1 MKSYPQKTLYY
12 VDNFFD
18 GICWFITSNIVKY
31 MWKKQRKGQIELD
44 RQEILSKYI
53 NDDRLLVS
61 KLLDKIEFVN
71 KRNSVEYTEFLDMR
85 QRQLL
90 EKVMAEL
97 KVSNYVA
104 TGGYK
109 TAERTVLVIYPEK
122 LEEIIQNEQFDFNT
136 IFAVVR
142 ISLPNELKGMYS
154 HRDYLGAII
163 KIGMRREKVG
173 DIITSKDGADLIV
186 LKEAE
191 KYITSGLKELT
202 RFSKAEF
209 QSLRLEEL
217 NIEEPKTQ
225 VIDIIIPS
233 MRIDSIVSEIIRTS
247 RAKAM
252 TIIKEERVFVNH
264 ELITKGSKEVKE
276 NDIITVRGKGRF
288 KVGKIVNSTRK
299 GNLVLKVE
307 KYVWER
313 KKAQLFTFL
322 ENKKCCEKAC
332 P

>member
-1 MKSYPQKTLYY
+1 MNK
-12 VDNFFD
+12 
-18 GICWFITSNIVKY
+18 
-31 MWKKQRKGQIELD
+31 
-44 RQEILSKYI
+44 QEILGKCI
-53 NDDRLLVS
+53 NEDDRLLIS

-90 EKVMAEL
+90 ERVMIEQ
-97 KVSNYVA
+97 KITNYVA

-122 LEEIIQNEQFDFNT
+122 LEEIIENEQFDFNT
-136 IFAVVR
+136 VLGAVR
-142 ISLPNELKGMYS
+142 ISLPNELKGIYS

-173 DIITSKDGADLIV
+173 DIITSKDGADILV
-186 LKEAE
+186 LKNTE
-191 KYITSGLKELT
+191 KYIIDGLKELT

-209 QSLRLEEL
+209 QSLKLEEL

-225 VIDIIIPS
+225 IIDIIIPS

-276 NDIITVRGKGRF
+276 NDTITVRGKGRF

-299 GNLVLKVE
+299 GNLVLEVE
-307 KYVWER
+307 KYV
-313 KKAQLFTFL
+313 
-322 ENKKCCEKAC
+322 
-332 P
+332 